1 MSRKLKI
8 QTDQQVENDIITYY
22 QTKCNEAKRARVANL
37 NEAKRVSLLL
47 EKYEW
52 YLQRAEQVNMESC
65 EQVKSF
71 KRRIELF
78 TQ

>member
-1 MSRKLKI
+1 M
-8 QTDQQVENDIITYY
+8 QTDQQVENDLVLYY
-22 QTKCNEAKRARVANL
+22 QTKCNEAKRARMANL

-47 EKYEW
+47 DKYEW

-78 TQ
+78 T

>member
-8 QTDQQVENDIITYY
+8 QTDHQVENDIITYY